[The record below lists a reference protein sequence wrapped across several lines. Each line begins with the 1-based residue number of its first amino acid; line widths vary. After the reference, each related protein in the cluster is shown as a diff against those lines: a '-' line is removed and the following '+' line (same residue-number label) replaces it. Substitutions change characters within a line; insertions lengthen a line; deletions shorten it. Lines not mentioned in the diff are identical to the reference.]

1 MKEKFEANVAT
12 EIPKTKLHEP
22 GLPWKL
28 TEDEVGQIGSRDDD
42 FRAAVSGAAPLKAR
56 APFLVLLVVTIFGI
70 TTYLVAN
77 SVIENQTMRDNITKK
92 EGELFLAQS
101 NLSKTAAEKDAVTKN
116 SAQLEKKVSDL
127 MAQKRLFTSVIE
139 SLTKKG
145 EDIDAPTASLVTA
158 AASTAQAAN

>member
-22 GLPWKL
+22 NLPWKV
-28 TEDEVGQIGSRDDD
+28 TEEEAGQIGPRDDD
-42 FRAAVSGAAPLKAR
+42 FRAAVSGAAPLRAR
-56 APFLVLLVVTIFGI
+56 APFLVLLIVTIFGI

-77 SVIENQTMRDNITKK
+77 SVTENQKMRDGIIKK
-92 EGELFLAQS
+92 ESELSLAQA
-101 NLSKTAAEKDAVTKN
+101 NLSKTAAEKETIAKN
-116 SAQLEKKVSDL
+116 SEQLEKKVGDL
-127 MAQKRLFTSVIE
+127 MAQKRLFTGVIE